1 MNASLNINGF
11 AVEAHFDDESVQS
24 IFLPLLQKLSIRQ
37 KQLGRRMIVLLA
49 APPGAG
55 KSTLAAFLEQ
65 LSRSDPTL
73 TPLQALGMDGFHFH
87 QDYIL
92 SHTVLCDGTEI
103 PMRQIK
109 GTPGSF
115 DVKKL
120 RLALADAQSENLLW
134 PYYDRRLHDV
144 VEDAVPV
151 SADILLIEGNWLLLD
166 RPEWNDLPADHRI
179 FIDAEEYLLRDRLI
193 SRKMRGGF
201 SYEESANHYLRVDG
215 PNIRLCREN
224 HLTPD
229 LFLTMTGDGRYV
241 KSDS

>member
-1 MNASLNINGF
+1 MNVSLNINGF

-24 IFLPLLQKLSIRQ
+24 IFLPLLRELSFRQ

-65 LSRSDPTL
+65 FSRSEPTL
-73 TPLQALGMDGFHFH
+73 TPIQALGMDGFHFH

-92 SHTVLCDGTEI
+92 SHTALRGNTEI
-103 PMRQIK
+103 PMQQIK
-109 GTPGSF
+109 GAPESF

-120 RLALADAQSENLLW
+120 WLALENAQSENLLW

-144 VEDAVPV
+144 VEDAVSV

-166 RPEWNDLPADHRI
+166 QPDWRMLAADFRI
-179 FIDAEEYLLRDRLI
+179 FIDAEEELLYERLI
-193 SRKMRGGF
+193 LRKMRGG
-201 SYEESANHYLRVDG
+201 SSPEESEAHYLRTDG
-215 PNIRLCREN
+215 PNIRLCRKKR
-224 HLTPD
+224 LKAD
-229 LFLTMTGDGRYV
+229 LLLSMIGDGQYE
-241 KSDS
+241 KKTD